1 VTGTDRAAAPPT
13 EDSAAGWP
21 KLPTL
26 LGAAG
31 RSGFAVLLAV
41 VLALVLIR
49 LQGFAPVPT
58 MLAGLSYAVGDLPS
72 VARTLA
78 WGLPLLVAALGVA
91 LGFRG
96 GMFNIGAEG
105 QVYLGALAAA
115 VVGAYIGPLLSGLH
129 LLLCLAAA
137 ALAGGAIAGG
147 LGWLRAHWGVDE
159 VLSTLL
165 SNYVLILLCAY
176 LANGPLRDPTRQSG
190 STRNVHDTAMFPVIL
205 PRTELTAGLFLVVG
219 LAGFAWWLSERSVA
233 GYRWRMTG
241 ASPGFAAAVGIDVV
255 RGRTACMA
263 VSGALC
269 GLGGALLVMTSQG
282 RFWTEIG
289 TGIGWDAVLLAL
301 VGRARPVGVILWA
314 AGYCVMR
321 ASARGVE
328 QATGIPAE
336 LSSVL
341 IAVIIIAAAAR
352 NGMFVL
358 VADRVRHWG
367 ALTGG
372 RLGGGRPIGP
382 GPTGAGL
389 TGGRR

>member
-1 VTGTDRAAAPPT
+1 V
-13 EDSAAGWP
+13 
-21 KLPTL
+21 
-26 LGAAG
+26 
-31 RSGFAVLLAV
+31 LAV

-58 MLAGLSYAVGDLPS
+58 MLAVLSYAVGDLPS
-72 VARTLA
+72 LARTSPGGCRCWSPR
-78 WGLPLLVAALGVA
+78 WGSRRVSAAGCSTSAPRGRSTSVHWPPLWS
-91 LGFRG
+91 
-96 GMFNIGAEG
+96 
-105 QVYLGALAAA
+105 
-115 VVGAYIGPLLSGLH
+115 GAYVGPLLSGLH

-165 SNYVLILLCAY
+165 SNYLLILLCAY

-190 STRNVHDTAMFPVIL
+190 STRTVHDTAMFPVIL

-241 ASPGFAAAVGIDVV
+241 RQPRF
-255 RGRTACMA
+255 RGRCRVRRGRGRIACMA

-269 GLGGALLVMTSQG
+269 GLGGALLVMTLAG
-282 RFWTEIG
+282 PVLDRDRHRDRLGCG
-289 TGIGWDAVLLAL
+289 TAAL

-321 ASARGVE
+321 ASA
-328 QATGIPAE
+328 APASNKPPAYRP
-336 LSSVL
+336 SSP
-341 IAVIIIAAAAR
+341 R
-352 NGMFVL
+352 CSS
-358 VADRVRHWG
+358 R
-367 ALTGG
+367 
-372 RLGGGRPIGP
+372 
-382 GPTGAGL
+382 
-389 TGGRR
+389 